1 MVVVSDAGKT
11 DEAAPARIVDP
22 PRRAQLNV
30 SAIIYRALELALAAA
45 VSASWNMEH
54 HCGRHDDA
62 CG

>member
-22 PRRAQLNV
+22 PQLNV

-54 HCGRHDDA
+54 HSGRHDDA